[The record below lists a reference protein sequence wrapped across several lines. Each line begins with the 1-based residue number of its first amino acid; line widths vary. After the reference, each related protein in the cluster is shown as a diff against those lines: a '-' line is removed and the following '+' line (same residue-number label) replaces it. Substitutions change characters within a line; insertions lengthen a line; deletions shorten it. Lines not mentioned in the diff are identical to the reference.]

1 MKTIP
6 ASEYLAAVTQPKRR
20 KYGNKPVTID
30 NERFDS
36 QAEARRWGE
45 LCTMQRAGLICAL
58 RRQPR
63 YELHAYGGDVVGEY
77 CADFEYIVP
86 NEGMRVEDVKSP
98 ATAADKLFIWKR
110 RHYEAE
116 YKIHVT
122 LVGKGV
128 QHISEPLERI
138 MTGLVGKVGG

>member
-6 ASEYLAAVTQPKRR
+6 ASEYRATATQPKRR
-20 KYGNKPVTID
+20 KCGNKPVTIEG
-30 NERFDS
+30 ERFDS

-77 CADFEYIVP
+77 VADFEYLVP
-86 NEGMRVEDVKSP
+86 NEGMVVEDVKSP

-110 RHYEAE
+110 KHFEAE
-116 YKIHVT
+116 YGRPIT

-128 QHISEPLERI
+128 A
-138 MTGLVGKVGG
+138 